1 MRRSSQN
8 IGDAGSPDGRQ
19 ENTISTRMRLAAG
32 LCALSVALLFTG
44 LGGPVATAETDADG
58 SISNTHDHVG
68 AAETGP
74 VEGPVETN
82 VVDTIPELLG
92 ALGADPQ
99 TPSQDGETHD
109 GGEVPKG
116 PGGLTGPMALGG
128 STDEQ
133 PAAPAVTTDNTG
145 SGSSPA
151 ATSQESS
158 QPETVVSHTPDS
170 SSDSQTNVEAASL
183 TNAEVNSLTSGEV
196 NSSTDDQVNPPAGN
210 PPAAEPAVVQ
220 PVTNSVESVESPAS
234 SAPPPPPAAP
244 PVVGA
249 AAANDVI
256 KALAYFFIAL
266 TPDGVPYIKI
276 PNNLLSLLGI
286 PAMAEAATA
295 SLTAGGIGGSLLAG
309 GLYTAARIQP
319 ASSLSVPTGWPG
331 MLIAPGDSAALASAR
346 AAAHPTPEGVGASG
360 AVEQRPVGIKA
371 VLAGGILPEQVRSVL
386 QHTVDAVLAPL
397 SMLAL
402 AALASPGV
410 VGLLLLSAA
419 GMFVGYRQA
428 KAASM
433 LRAVGIARFVKAGPL
448 GVVRSG
454 GLVALHARPSTAA
467 RPESRRSR
475 GVLETVA

>member
-1 MRRSSQN
+1 M
-8 IGDAGSPDGRQ
+8 
-19 ENTISTRMRLAAG
+19 STRMRLAAG
-32 LCALSVALLFTG
+32 VCALSVALLSAG
-44 LGGPVATAETDADG
+44 PGGPVATAETDADG
-58 SISNTHDHVG
+58 SISNT
-68 AAETGP
+68 
-74 VEGPVETN
+74 N
-82 VVDTIPELLG
+82 
-92 ALGADPQ
+92 DPQ
-99 TPSQDGETHD
+99 SPSQDGETHD
-109 GGEVPKG
+109 GGETQEA
-116 PGGLTGPMALGG
+116 PGGLTGPMALGS
-128 STDEQ
+128 STGDQ
-133 PAAPAVTTDNTG
+133 PGATAMTADNTG

-151 ATSQESS
+151 AASQESS
-158 QPETVVSHTPDS
+158 QPETVVSHTLES
-170 SSDSQTNVEAASL
+170 SSDSQTSNVEAASL

-196 NSSTDDQVNPPAGN
+196 NSSTDDQVNPPAGD

-220 PVTNSVESVESPAS
+220 PVTNAVESVEPPAS
-234 SAPPPPPAAP
+234 SPPSPPPAAP

-286 PAMAEAATA
+286 PAMGEAATA

-309 GLYTAARIQP
+309 GLYTAARIQL

-346 AAAHPTPEGVGASG
+346 AAHPAPEGIGASG
-360 AVEQRPVGIKA
+360 AVEEHPVGIKA
-371 VLAGGILPEQVRSVL
+371 VLTGGILPEQVRSVL

-454 GLVALHARPSTAA
+454 GLVAMHARPSTAA
-467 RPESRRSR
+467 RPTSHPTT

>member
-8 IGDAGSPDGRQ
+8 TGDAGSPDGRQ
-19 ENTISTRMRLAAG
+19 ENTISTRMRLAAV

-44 LGGPVATAETDADG
+44 LGGPVATAETNADG
-58 SISNTHDHVG
+58 SQNEVG
-68 AAETGP
+68 AAESGP

-92 ALGADPQ
+92 ALGAEPQ
-99 TPSQDGETHD
+99 TPAPEGETHE
-109 GGEVPKG
+109 GGEPQEG

-133 PAAPAVTTDNTG
+133 PAAAAVTTDNTG
-145 SGSSPA
+145 SGSAPA
-151 ATSQESS
+151 ASSQESS

-170 SSDSQTNVEAASL
+170 SSDSQTKVEAASL
-183 TNAEVNSLTSGEV
+183 TNAEVNSLTSGDV
-196 NSSTDDQVNPPAGN
+196 NSSTSAQATPPAGD

-220 PVTNSVESVESPAS
+220 PVTNAVESVESPAS
-234 SAPPPPPAAP
+234 SPPPPPPAAP

-256 KALAYFFIAL
+256 KALAYIFIAL

-309 GLYTAARIQP
+309 GLYTAARIQL

-371 VLAGGILPEQVRSVL
+371 VLAGGVLPEQLRSVL

-467 RPESRRSR
+467 RPGSRRTR

>member
-1 MRRSSQN
+1 
-8 IGDAGSPDGRQ
+8 
-19 ENTISTRMRLAAG
+19 
-32 LCALSVALLFTG
+32 
-44 LGGPVATAETDADG
+44 
-58 SISNTHDHVG
+58 
-68 AAETGP
+68 
-74 VEGPVETN
+74 
-82 VVDTIPELLG
+82 
-92 ALGADPQ
+92 
-99 TPSQDGETHD
+99 
-109 GGEVPKG
+109 
-116 PGGLTGPMALGG
+116 
-128 STDEQ
+128 
-133 PAAPAVTTDNTG
+133 
-145 SGSSPA
+145 
-151 ATSQESS
+151 
-158 QPETVVSHTPDS
+158 
-170 SSDSQTNVEAASL
+170 
-183 TNAEVNSLTSGEV
+183 
-196 NSSTDDQVNPPAGN
+196 
-210 PPAAEPAVVQ
+210 
-220 PVTNSVESVESPAS
+220 
-234 SAPPPPPAAP
+234 
-244 PVVGA
+244 
-249 AAANDVI
+249 
-256 KALAYFFIAL
+256 
-266 TPDGVPYIKI
+266 
-276 PNNLLSLLGI
+276 
-286 PAMAEAATA
+286 
-295 SLTAGGIGGSLLAG
+295 
-309 GLYTAARIQP
+309 
-319 ASSLSVPTGWPG
+319 